1 MAQPKAAVMIYPSFS
16 LQEITC
22 LTSALTVWY
31 EREVDI
37 FASSREIVKS
47 EDGFQVTAGRTF
59 DSFDASAYDCLILPG
74 TTNPVPAL
82 RDERNIRF
90 LRTLEGKGIVLA
102 GISSAPL
109 LLAEAGLL
117 ENRKFTGGL
126 FEEMIDYLD
135 FVPKGNVVHVP
146 VCRDGNVI
154 TAIGF
159 AFREFAVA
167 VLRAVGIACDDD
179 LFGSVSGTY
188 TEEELTFRMGEES
201 FREFLAQYRAT

>member
-31 EREVDI
+31 EREVDV
-37 FASSREIVKS
+37 FASSREIVQS
-47 EDGFQVTAGRTF
+47 EDGFQVTAGRT
-59 DSFDASAYDCLILPG
+59 
-74 TTNPVPAL
+74 
-82 RDERNIRF
+82 
-90 LRTLEGKGIVLA
+90 
-102 GISSAPL
+102 PL
-109 LLAEAGLL
+109 LLAKAGLL
-117 ENRKFTGGL
+117 RNRKFTGGF
-126 FEEMIDYLD
+126 FEEMVDYLD
-135 FVPKGNVVHVP
+135 FMPKGNVVHAP